1 MKMPLRTFVWS
12 ISITVTV
19 VVLGCF
25 DAKGDLPAELLG
37 KWTTAA
43 PAYSERYFEIQE
55 HMIVFGIDA
64 FTTKSHYL
72 ERVETKRPLP
82 DGRERFVFH
91 YNPIP
96 RARASDGSSVDAS
109 VWAPHGIVDHGR
121 QGRAVV
127 KNSIFGS
134 DKRRSLFALRAHLVL
149 TASISTLVFA
159 TTMAISIFV
168 PLGAQ
173 LDLLE
178 PGDPVALGMA
188 EHFMF
193 LHAALWPLV
202 AWSLIA
208 SIGSA
213 T

>member
-1 MKMPLRTFVWS
+1 MPLRTFVWS

-91 YNPIP
+91 Y
-96 RARASDGSSVDAS
+96 RAGDGETQSLELEHQTA
-109 VWAPHGIVDHGR
+109 AP
-121 QGRAVV
+121 
-127 KNSIFGS
+127 
-134 DKRRSLFALRAHLVL
+134 
-149 TASISTLVFA
+149 STLRFGHH
-159 TTMAISIFV
+159 TELWTMADKEGQS
-168 PLGAQ
+168 
-173 LDLLE
+173 
-178 PGDPVALGMA
+178 
-188 EHFMF
+188 
-193 LHAALWPLV
+193 
-202 AWSLIA
+202 
-208 SIGSA
+208 
-213 T
+213 

>member
-1 MKMPLRTFVWS
+1 
-12 ISITVTV
+12 
-19 VVLGCF
+19 
-25 DAKGDLPAELLG
+25 
-37 KWTTAA
+37 
-43 PAYSERYFEIQE
+43 
-55 HMIVFGIDA
+55 
-64 FTTKSHYL
+64 
-72 ERVETKRPLP
+72 
-82 DGRERFVFH
+82 
-91 YNPIP
+91 
-96 RARASDGSSVDAS
+96 
-109 VWAPHGIVDHGR
+109 
-121 QGRAVV
+121 V

-213 T
+213 TFLYQKMCAPLARFKACYDAITEGEVPKKVTIRAVDYLTVEAEALNTMISALADRSAAREKAVDRFQGLIDELAEQRVDEATILALKAVLGELSGSR